1 MDNGFLKKLSVII
14 FNAAIGLCWIIFV
27 IAYMNPFNGLI
38 SNILSILFGLIYI
51 AVTEVVLLFARNT
64 LNKKTP
70 IENIALI
77 FYITEIFFIAGLVYN
92 ALNMVL
98 LAFDN
103 TLPVIVNIVI
113 LAVYTVFI
121 LNAFSHS
128 IFVSKK
134 TEELSSSHAIVNDL
148 IMRLD
153 AIIISVRDKDQDIL
167 KELKLLKEKM
177 SYSDKLSRNNSLE
190 HEKMF
195 EKELKDFEQSLSE
208 NNKSEFLNRI
218 KKLDKIW
225 DVRNVVN
232 KK

>member
-1 MDNGFLKKLSVII
+1 M
-14 FNAAIGLCWIIFV
+14 
-27 IAYMNPFNGLI
+27 
-38 SNILSILFGLIYI
+38 
-51 AVTEVVLLFARNT
+51 
-64 LNKKTP
+64 
-70 IENIALI
+70 I

-92 ALNMVL
+92 ALSMVL

-121 LNAFSHS
+121 INAFSHS

-208 NNKSEFLNRI
+208 NNKSELLNRI